1 MAGGPPANPAALA
14 PLAFL
19 GAAPDVSVGPK
30 QANQEQCTPEDDDR
44 NALVHDPNGDLFTCR
59 RFPDGMKLGI
69 VKVKLDREVNAYV
82 VADST
87 TKEAIV
93 IDPGLPVDKLVDQL
107 KGFKV
112 RYIVATHCHP
122 GHVAGKDDLKELTGG
137 LTALHSADAKQFLR
151 SADRYLLDGDELE
164 FGEFKLSVIHT
175 PGHTP
180 GSVCYVVAN
189 HAFVGD
195 TILAGGIGK
204 QTPETD
210 LRRQM
215 MSIGTKL
222 LRLPPATALYP
233 GHGPATSL
241 ERELA
246 QNPIFRGAGAR
257 A

>member
-1 MAGGPPANPAALA
+1 
-14 PLAFL
+14 
-19 GAAPDVSVGPK
+19 V
-30 QANQEQCTPEDDDR
+30 
-44 NALVHDPNGDLFTCR
+44 
-59 RFPDGMKLGI
+59 KLGI

-82 VADST
+82 ITCAS
-87 TKEAIV
+87 TKEAVV
-93 IDPGLPVDKLVDQL
+93 IDPGLPSDKLVDQVTGL
-107 KGFKV
+107 TVK
-112 RYIVATHCHP
+112 YIIATHCHP
-122 GHVAGKDDLKELTGG
+122 GHVAGKDELKDVTGG
-137 LTALHSADAKQFLR
+137 QTAIHSADAKQFLR

-164 FGEFKLSVIHT
+164 FGEFKLSVLHT

-180 GSVCYVVAN
+180 GSICLVVAN

-222 LRLPPATALYP
+222 LRLPLTTALYP

>member
-1 MAGGPPANPAALA
+1 MPKLA
-14 PLAFL
+14 
-19 GAAPDVSVGPK
+19 
-30 QANQEQCTPEDDDR
+30 
-44 NALVHDPNGDLFTCR
+44 
-59 RFPDGMKLGI
+59 I

-82 VADST
+82 VSCAN

-93 IDPGLPVDKLVDQL
+93 IDPGLPAEKIAEQSNGL
-107 KGFKV
+107 KI
-112 RYIVATHCHP
+112 RYILATHCHP
-122 GHVAGKDDLKELTGG
+122 GHVAGKDDLKAVTGG
-137 LTALHSADAKQFLR
+137 ETGLHSADAKQFLR
-151 SADRYLLDGDELE
+151 SADRYLMDGDELE
-164 FGEFKLSVIHT
+164 FGEFKLTVLHT

-180 GSVCYVVAN
+180 GSLCFVVAN

-204 QTPETD
+204 QMPETD

-222 LRLPPATALYP
+222 LRLPLSTALYP

-246 QNPIFRGAGAR
+246 QNPIFRGAPAPR
-257 A
+257 

>member
-1 MAGGPPANPAALA
+1 
-14 PLAFL
+14 
-19 GAAPDVSVGPK
+19 V
-30 QANQEQCTPEDDDR
+30 
-44 NALVHDPNGDLFTCR
+44 
-59 RFPDGMKLGI
+59 KLGI
-69 VKVKLDREVNAYV
+69 VKVKLDREVNGYV
-82 VADST
+82 VACSK

-93 IDPGLPVDKLVDQL
+93 IDPGFPAEKIAEQL
-107 KGFKV
+107 NGLTVKF
-112 RYIVATHCHP
+112 IVATHCHP
-122 GHVAGKDDLKELTGG
+122 GHVAGKDDLKELTGAETG
-137 LTALHSADAKQFLR
+137 LHSADAKQFLR
-151 SADRYLLDGDELE
+151 SADRYLVDGDELE
-164 FGEFKLSVIHT
+164 FGEFKLSVLHT

-180 GSVCYVVAN
+180 GSLCFVVAN

-204 QTPETD
+204 QTAETD

>member
-1 MAGGPPANPAALA
+1 MG
-14 PLAFL
+14 
-19 GAAPDVSVGPK
+19 
-30 QANQEQCTPEDDDR
+30 
-44 NALVHDPNGDLFTCR
+44 
-59 RFPDGMKLGI
+59 KLSI
-69 VKVKLDREVNAYV
+69 VKLRLDRDVNCYIV
-82 VADST
+82 SDSA

-93 IDPGLPVDKLVDQL
+93 IDPGTPAEKIAEQATGL
-107 KGFKV
+107 KV
-112 RYIVATHCHP
+112 RYILATHGHP
-122 GHVAGKDDLKELTGG
+122 GHVGGKDDVKAVTGG
-137 LTALHSADAKQFLR
+137 QTGIHSLDAKQFLR

-164 FGEFKLSVIHT
+164 LGELKVQVLHT

-180 GSVCYVVAN
+180 GSVCFVIAN

-222 LRLPPATALYP
+222 LRLPPTTALYP

-241 ERELA
+241 ERELM
-246 QNPIFRGAGAR
+246 QNPIFRGAGVR

>member
-1 MAGGPPANPAALA
+1 VA
-14 PLAFL
+14 
-19 GAAPDVSVGPK
+19 
-30 QANQEQCTPEDDDR
+30 
-44 NALVHDPNGDLFTCR
+44 
-59 RFPDGMKLGI
+59 KLSI
-69 VKVKLDREVNAYV
+69 VKVKLDREVNCYV
-82 VADST
+82 VSDAKS
-87 TKEAIV
+87 KEAVV
-93 IDPGLPVDKLVDQL
+93 IDPGMPAEKIAEQAAGMTIKHIL
-107 KGFKV
+107 
-112 RYIVATHCHP
+112 ATHGHP
-122 GHVAGKDDLKELTGG
+122 GHVGGKDDLKAIAGGETGI
-137 LTALHSADAKQFLR
+137 HSADAKQFLR

-164 FGEFKLSVIHT
+164 FGEFKVEVLHT

-180 GSVCYVVAN
+180 GSVCFVIAN

-195 TILAGGIGK
+195 TILAGGIGR
-204 QTPETD
+204 QMPETD

-222 LRLPPATALYP
+222 LRLPLTTALYP

>member
-1 MAGGPPANPAALA
+1 M
-14 PLAFL
+14 
-19 GAAPDVSVGPK
+19 S
-30 QANQEQCTPEDDDR
+30 
-44 NALVHDPNGDLFTCR
+44 
-59 RFPDGMKLGI
+59 KLGI
-69 VKVKLDREVNAYV
+69 VKVKLEREVNAYIV
-82 VADST
+82 SCAT
-87 TKEAIV
+87 TKEAVV
-93 IDPGLPVDKLVDQL
+93 IDPGLPADKIAEQL
-107 KGFKV
+107 RGVTV
-112 RYIVATHCHP
+112 RWIVATHCHP
-122 GHVAGKDDLKELTGG
+122 GHVAGKDEVKELAGG
-137 LTALHSADAKQFLR
+137 QTALHALDAKQFLR

-164 FGEFKLSVIHT
+164 FGEFKISVMHT

-204 QTPETD
+204 QAPETD

-222 LRLPPATALYP
+222 LKLPLTTALYP

-246 QNPIFRGAGAR
+246 QNPIFRGAGAGAR
-257 A
+257 

>member
-1 MAGGPPANPAALA
+1 MG
-14 PLAFL
+14 
-19 GAAPDVSVGPK
+19 
-30 QANQEQCTPEDDDR
+30 
-44 NALVHDPNGDLFTCR
+44 
-59 RFPDGMKLGI
+59 KLGI
-69 VKVKLDREVNAYV
+69 VKVRLDREVNGYILSCA
-82 VADST
+82 T
-87 TKEAIV
+87 TKEAVV
-93 IDPGLPVDKLVDQL
+93 IDPGLPVDKLAEQASGL
-107 KGFKV
+107 TV
-112 RYIVATHCHP
+112 RYILATHGHP

-137 LTALHSADAKQFLR
+137 QTAIHSADAKQFLR

-164 FGEFKLSVIHT
+164 FGEFKLTVLYT

-180 GSVCYVVAN
+180 GSVCFVIAN

-195 TILAGGIGK
+195 TLLAGGIGK

-222 LRLPPATALYP
+222 MRLPLATALYP

-246 QNPIFRGAGAR
+246 QNPIFRGAPSR

>member
-1 MAGGPPANPAALA
+1 MA
-14 PLAFL
+14 
-19 GAAPDVSVGPK
+19 
-30 QANQEQCTPEDDDR
+30 
-44 NALVHDPNGDLFTCR
+44 
-59 RFPDGMKLGI
+59 KLGI
-69 VKVKLDREVNAYV
+69 VKVKLEREVNCYV
-82 VADST
+82 ISDAT
-87 TKEAIV
+87 TKEAVV
-93 IDPGLPVDKLVDQL
+93 IDPGLPAEKIAEQL
-107 KGFKV
+107 TGLTV
-112 RYIVATHCHP
+112 RWIVATHCHP
-122 GHVAGKDDLKELTGG
+122 GHVAGKDDLRDIAGG
-137 LTALHSADAKQFLR
+137 QTALHSADAKQFLR
-151 SADRYLLDGDELE
+151 SADRYLIDGDELE
-164 FGEFKLSVIHT
+164 FGEFKLEVMHT

-180 GSVCYVVAN
+180 GSVTYVIAN

-222 LRLPPATALYP
+222 LKLPLSTALYP

-246 QNPIFRGAGAR
+246 QNPIFRGAPAR

>member
-1 MAGGPPANPAALA
+1 MG
-14 PLAFL
+14 
-19 GAAPDVSVGPK
+19 
-30 QANQEQCTPEDDDR
+30 
-44 NALVHDPNGDLFTCR
+44 
-59 RFPDGMKLGI
+59 KLGI
-69 VKVKLDREVNAYV
+69 VKVKLDREVNGYV
-82 VADST
+82 LSCST
-87 TKEAIV
+87 TKQAIV
-93 IDPGLPVDKLVDQL
+93 IDPGLPAEKLAEQTRGL
-107 KGFKV
+107 SV

-122 GHVAGKDDLKELTGG
+122 GHVAGKDDLKEITGG
-137 LTALHSADAKQFLR
+137 ETAIHSADAKQFLR

-164 FGEFKLSVIHT
+164 FGEFKAAVMHT

-180 GSVCYVVAN
+180 GSICLVVAN

-195 TILAGGIGK
+195 TLLAGGIGK
-204 QTPETD
+204 QMPETD

-222 LRLPPATALYP
+222 MRLPLATALYP

-246 QNPIFRGAGAR
+246 QNPIFRGAPTR

>member
-1 MAGGPPANPAALA
+1 MVTEPM
-14 PLAFL
+14 
-19 GAAPDVSVGPK
+19 S
-30 QANQEQCTPEDDDR
+30 
-44 NALVHDPNGDLFTCR
+44 
-59 RFPDGMKLGI
+59 KLGI
-69 VKVKLDREVNAYV
+69 VKVKLEREVNAYIV
-82 VADST
+82 SCAT
-87 TKEAIV
+87 TKEAVV
-93 IDPGLPVDKLVDQL
+93 IDPGLPVDKIAEQL
-107 KGFKV
+107 KGVTV
-112 RYIVATHCHP
+112 RWIIATHCHP
-122 GHVAGKDDLKELTGG
+122 GHVAGKDEVKELAGG
-137 LTALHSADAKQFLR
+137 QTALHAADAKQFLR
-151 SADRYLLDGDELE
+151 SADRYLIDGDELE
-164 FGEFKLSVIHT
+164 FGEFKISVMHT

-222 LRLPPATALYP
+222 LKLPLTTALYP

-246 QNPIFRGAGAR
+246 QNPIFRGAGAGAR
-257 A
+257 